1 MGRIILIFL
10 VLLLMGGAAAWTEI
24 RPYAEPVLTWLS
36 SSNVSFAKQSAT
48 VQSQTLSDRA
58 AMLEITLSSTAAR
71 LELAERRLAA
81 VEAQLMQTSIL
92 AAKPRDTAPQE
103 VVTNEALPPVN
114 PVVAVGEKSGEPQ
127 RSHGELG
134 SKGSL
139 LLLAVRQ
146 LREAVDRG
154 TPFETELQ
162 TVRTL
167 GGSRFNHALDPLLQ
181 LAQAGIP
188 TRALLTER
196 FKPNASAAIAAGSQS
211 GNNWLEGRVSQLFS
225 SVITVRRKDSSG
237 DGSVEAIRRAE
248 KLLADGDLIGCSEA
262 LNLVHGPAAAAIRPW
277 MQAARTRIN
286 VDKTLSEILSLSIVT
301 ASENSE

>member
-1 MGRIILIFL
+1 
-10 VLLLMGGAAAWTEI
+10 
-24 RPYAEPVLTWLS
+24 
-36 SSNVSFAKQSAT
+36 
-48 VQSQTLSDRA
+48 
-58 AMLEITLSSTAAR
+58 
-71 LELAERRLAA
+71 
-81 VEAQLMQTSIL
+81 
-92 AAKPRDTAPQE
+92 
-103 VVTNEALPPVN
+103 VTNEALPPVN
-114 PVVAVGEKSGEPQ
+114 PVVAGGDKSGEPQ

-167 GGSRFNHALDPLLQ
+167 GGSRFNYALDPLLQ